1 MIPANEWWAVLQN
14 YNETI
19 FPAQIALYLLAAGVA
34 GIFIWKPGEVASHL
48 AKGYFALAFGWIGIV
63 FFLALGQ
70 ELPAHNAQAFLF
82 LSLAGLF
89 SLDLVTNTSSFRMP
103 GEGWRKTATLAG
115 FGLALAYPLVGLL
128 AGRPPSGWIIP
139 GAFPCPTT
147 AQALIF
153 MTMATL
159 QKRRWVVPGCFGSA
173 LAVGHTLFRSDPD
186 STIRGLRGWHHGC
199 FGSLR
204 VGQLAASWSGC
215 RSIVVALLGAL
226 LDPQQAFA
234 HHRQISEFD
243 QQVEQGGGRIPV
255 ILHANARHQ
264 PGAVFPFGVE
274 PPEPGGIAL
283 LVVPQNPLVF
293 PELFDIDSVFPIR
306 THRN

>member
-147 AQALIF
+147 ALALIF
-153 MTMATL
+153 MTTATL
-159 QKRRWVVPGCFGSA
+159 QKRRWLYLVTLGLLLLWAIPFPILIQIPQFGAYEDGIMVVLGVYA
-173 LAVGHTLFRSDPD
+173 LVGWL
-186 STIRGLRGWHHGC
+186 LRGRGAEA
-199 FGSLR
+199 SL
-204 VGQLAASWSGC
+204 
-215 RSIVVALLGAL
+215 
-226 LDPQQAFA
+226 
-234 HHRQISEFD
+234 
-243 QQVEQGGGRIPV
+243 
-255 ILHANARHQ
+255 
-264 PGAVFPFGVE
+264 
-274 PPEPGGIAL
+274 
-283 LVVPQNPLVF
+283 
-293 PELFDIDSVFPIR
+293 
-306 THRN
+306 